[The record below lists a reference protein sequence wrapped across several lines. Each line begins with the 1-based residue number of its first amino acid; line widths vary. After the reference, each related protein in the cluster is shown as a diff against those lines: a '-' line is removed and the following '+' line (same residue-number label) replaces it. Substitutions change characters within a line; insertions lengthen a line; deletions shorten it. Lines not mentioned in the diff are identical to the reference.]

1 MKSIKFRLGLAVV
14 SLALMTLAVVAVS
27 SWALR
32 TSGVAMQSVLNESVV
47 PLRDLKAISDAYAVD
62 IVDTSHKVRGG
73 TFSFPQGIEKIQ
85 ESLETISQRWGR
97 YQDSAL
103 AKDQKQ
109 IVGEALAAKQAADA
123 GVRELLAI
131 MVAQSRG
138 ELAGFVDRKL
148 YPAIEPMTAA
158 IDKLVNVQI
167 AQVELD
173 VRNAAIRADQFE
185 QAILGAG
192 LAAFMVMLFIFAFMA
207 KSVLRPLHNLTA
219 SIARLGEGTLDV
231 VVPEQA
237 RRDEIGVLAMA
248 VEGLRQNRIAMRRM
262 TEEKRHAVE
271 DELAVREALLASIR
285 QLGEQVDATTGQV
298 VRGAE
303 AMNATSDVLADSAEQ
318 TARRTN
324 GARLGLEGNTAS
336 IQSMAAATSQL
347 SMSVQELAVQG
358 QRILDAVEQMAARSS
373 AAGGRLTELSRIAG
387 KATAAIELISSV
399 SEQTNLLALNA
410 TIEAAR
416 AGEAGR
422 GFAVVASEVKNLA
435 TQAAQATTDI
445 RALITAMTDTGSA
458 LQEAMTEVVG
468 GVDDLKAVAS
478 FVRDACAEQSRSTDS
493 ISRSIEETAQV
504 AHNILADVQAMS
516 LSAEETGETAETVAS
531 VAHELIAASNQLK
544 AHMEQFSQAMKAA

>member
-1 MKSIKFRLGLAVV
+1 MKSIKFRLGMAVV
-14 SLALMTLAVVAVS
+14 SLALMTFAVVAVS

-32 TSGVAMQSVLNESVV
+32 TSGAAMQAVLDESVV

-73 TFSFPQGIEKIQ
+73 TLGFSQGIDKIQ
-85 ESLETISQRWGR
+85 ESVETISQRWGR
-97 YQDSAL
+97 YRDSAL
-103 AKDQKQ
+103 ANDQKP
-109 IVGEALAAKQAADA
+109 IVAEALAAKQAADA
-123 GVRELLAI
+123 GVRALLAI

-138 ELAGFVDRKL
+138 ELAAFVDKKL

-173 VRNAAIRADQFE
+173 VRNAAIRAEQFE
-185 QAILGAG
+185 KAILGAG
-192 LAAFMVMLFIFAFMA
+192 LAAFMVVLFIFAFMA

-219 SIARLGEGTLDV
+219 SIAKLGEGTLDV
-231 VVPEQA
+231 VVPEQT
-237 RRDEIGVLAMA
+237 RTDEIGVMAAA

-262 TEEKRHAVE
+262 TEDKRHAVE
-271 DELAVREALLASIR
+271 DELASRETLLASIR
-285 QLGEQVDATTGQV
+285 QLGEQVDATTDQV

-303 AMNATSDVLADSAEQ
+303 AMNATSDVLAESAEQ

-373 AAGGRLTELSRIAG
+373 AAGGRLAELSRIAG

-422 GFAVVASEVKNLA
+422 GFAVVASEVKSLA

-478 FVRDACAEQSRSTDS
+478 FVRDACDEQSRSTDS

-516 LSAEETGETAETVAS
+516 LSAEETGETAENVAD